1 MTGRLLLGAL
11 FVSLLTWAISWL
23 VGRWADG
30 EVARLQDELARS
42 DRWREMSPE
51 APRAPGLKHDHRRVG
66 R

>member
-23 VGRWADG
+23 VGRWADR
-30 EVARLQDELARS
+30 EVAKQQDELARS
-42 DRWREMSPE
+42 DRFRAMSPE
-51 APRAPGLKHDHRRVG
+51 APRAAGLSKDHRRVG

>member
-1 MTGRLLLGAL
+1 MSSQLLLGAL

-23 VGRWADG
+23 VGRWADR

-42 DRWREMSPE
+42 DRFREMSPE
-51 APRAPGLKHDHRRVG
+51 APRAAGLKQDHRRI

>member
-23 VGRWADG
+23 VGRWADR
-30 EVARLQDELARS
+30 EVARLQDEVARL
-42 DRWREMSPE
+42 DRLREMSPE
-51 APRAPGLKHDHRRVG
+51 APRAAGLKQDHRRI

>member
-1 MTGRLLLGAL
+1 MTGQLLLGAL

-23 VGRWADG
+23 VARWADR